1 MATKAQKE
9 NQARFKAV
17 QAEAKKLKAKNPK
30 LAHTQAVKQAWA
42 ILSPKSGKKK
52 APAKKAA
59 PKKKVGAVK
68 KKVTAKKNIRYKGYI
83 IETYGN
89 DYKVY
94 LPNYVRF
101 FVDDRITEMKKA
113 VDKDIKL
120 EKQRFGKVGKV
131 KAKAPVKKK
140 AAPKKKVAA
149 KSMHKDTQSHNVS
162 IRVVSG
168 VKKPYMV
175 DKNFALN
182 QYKDSIRNIERY
194 EKVIAYFKSQ
204 LPKLDKLNKAEL
216 KKELIYSK
224 KVLAEC
230 KAHAKELKKLI

>member
-30 LAHTQAVKQAWA
+30 LAHTAAVKQAWA
-42 ILSPKSGKKK
+42 ILYAKSGKTK

-59 PKKKVGAVK
+59 PKKKIGAVK
-68 KKVTAKKNIRYKGYI
+68 KKAPARKNVRYKGYV
-83 IETYGN
+83 IETYGS

-140 AAPKKKVAA
+140 AVAKKKVAP

-162 IRVVSG
+162 IRVISGFKVDVS
-168 VKKPYMV
+168 KKLHNVIQEIEQRENVIHSIILRKMELINKHGKQWYV
-175 DKNFALN
+175 DTLKQAKG
-182 QYKDSIRNIERY
+182 YVS
-194 EKVIAYFKSQ
+194 
-204 LPKLDKLNKAEL
+204 EL
-216 KKELIYSK
+216 KKHK
-224 KVLAEC
+224 T
-230 KAHAKELKKLI
+230 ELKKLI